1 MPVANTS
8 NISTIQILRSY
19 SNTTPTTLD
28 DGQLAY
34 SFVSNTLFIGSN
46 TGVRIIGDPSTA
58 VKAQAAYDQANVT
71 IGVDAT
77 QNTRLTVIENTN
89 SSQNVRLDYSNTA
102 ITIIQGVDVGQNARM
117 TISDGVNSSQ
127 NSRLDY
133 SNTAITIIQG
143 VDSGQ
148 NARMTIIEGT
158 DTSQNAR
165 MVIIEGTDTSQNA
178 RMTVSDG
185 VNASQNV
192 RLDYSNTA
200 ITIIQ
205 GVDVGQNARMVII
218 EGTDTSQNARMVII
232 EGVDSGQNSR
242 MTISDGVNSS
252 QNVRLDYSNTAI
264 TIIQGVDVTQNA
276 NISYAWAQANL
287 ANSIA
292 NTALQNTTSIFTAG
306 NLTVANNLIVANS
319 ITTSGSGGNISGVNI
334 VYANTFNAAVSYI
347 FADGTIQTTAGSSVA
362 NTIYLQGALNAANA
376 NIAIIQGTDIGQNAR
391 MTIIEGT
398 DVGQNSRMTIIEGV
412 DSGQNSRMTISDG
425 VNSSQNVRLDYSNT
439 AITIIQGT
447 DVSQNAR
454 MTIIEGTNTSQNA
467 RMAII
472 ESVDAS
478 QNVRL
483 DYSNSLITIIQ
494 GTDSSQNARM
504 TIIEGVDVGQ
514 NTSIASTDGKMQS
527 AYNQANTGTVL
538 AQASYNFANNISSSL
553 SGNSIVLGSN
563 TTGLLV
569 SNAVTLT
576 TGTYITNG
584 LAQINQVLGKLVPA
598 SPPNFP
604 GAYRAITIN
613 SLVGPYRM
621 TNFTQQDN
629 SANSRTVA
637 GGTST
642 TVLRSSSYTTS
653 TIINVG
659 PGDSG
664 TVTAY
669 KNNVSSGARTMVAGN
684 GNAGTYNDLVIL
696 NNVDYGTIT
705 GAAQGFWSSMNVRAS
720 GAVANGWN
728 EVYIGHSGT
737 GDRTNVAFWYY
748 DNSAPGTPTFASASI
763 VPLSTSLTYS
773 STVPHY
779 NSSTTFRLGVDV
791 SKLSGDMYPASDT
804 FFTGTAGG
812 AFGTP
817 TSNTY
822 TAVGITTPLI
832 RNLYV
837 SSGSVT
843 VNTTSTIIAGFG
855 SSSTGPSVT
864 VDNSYTTGSQAFTT
878 ALGSTVLYKTGTASA
893 MEETSVTFGTTVG
906 TGSGLAA
913 RIINPG
919 TTDTPT
925 YTASAS
931 LFDSQTGTLTANDA
945 TIVAA
950 TLKHDT
956 TNYSTGYLP
965 AGPNLSTGRTGSQ
978 YFTFRFVRTSVSK
991 FDIKYTGTIA
1001 GLWVAL
1007 PGSVIDTTSSING
1020 WMDMSTAYAGSGHP
1034 GVNVGGNGS
1043 NGCALGGNAVLN
1055 SLVTNGSYTCTFGDV
1070 SSSSTA
1076 TNEIYVRIKLTS
1088 SQTVSALTLQTASH

>member
-34 SFVSNTLFIGSN
+34 SFVSNTLYIGSN
-46 TGVRIIGDPSTA
+46 TGVRIIGGPTSTDS

-77 QNTRLTVIENTN
+77 QNTRLTVIEGT
-89 SSQNVRLDYSNTA
+89 
-102 ITIIQGVDVGQNARM
+102 
-117 TISDGVNSSQ
+117 NSSQ

-133 SNTAITIIQG
+133 SNTAIAIIQ
-143 VDSGQ
+143 
-148 NARMTIIEGT
+148 
-158 DTSQNAR
+158 
-165 MVIIEGTDTSQNA
+165 
-178 RMTVSDG
+178 
-185 VNASQNV
+185 
-192 RLDYSNTA
+192 
-200 ITIIQ
+200 
-205 GVDVGQNARMVII
+205 
-218 EGTDTSQNARMVII
+218 
-232 EGVDSGQNSR
+232 GVDSGQNSR
-242 MTISDGVNSS
+242 MTV
-252 QNVRLDYSNTAI
+252 
-264 TIIQGVDVTQNA
+264 
-276 NISYAWAQANL
+276 
-287 ANSIA
+287 
-292 NTALQNTTSIFTAG
+292 
-306 NLTVANNLIVANS
+306 
-319 ITTSGSGGNISGVNI
+319 
-334 VYANTFNAAVSYI
+334 
-347 FADGTIQTTAGSSVA
+347 
-362 NTIYLQGALNAANA
+362 
-376 NIAIIQGTDIGQNAR
+376 
-391 MTIIEGT
+391 
-398 DVGQNSRMTIIEGV
+398 
-412 DSGQNSRMTISDG
+412 SDG

-454 MTIIEGTNTSQNA
+454 MTIIEGTDVSQNA

-483 DYSNSLITIIQ
+483 DYSNSAITIIQ
-494 GTDSSQNARM
+494 GVDTSQNARMTIIENTDVSQNVRLDYSNTAITIIQGVDVSQNARM
-504 TIIEGVDVGQ
+504 TIIEGTNSSQ
-514 NTSIASTDGKMQS
+514 NVRLDFSNTAIAATDAKMNTAYDKANS
-527 AYNQANTGTVL
+527 A
-538 AQASYNFANNISSSL
+538 YNFANNISSSL

-598 SPPNFP
+598 SPSNFP

-613 SLVGPYRM
+613 TLVGPYRM

-629 SANSRTVA
+629 SANSRSVA

-642 TVLRSSSYTTS
+642 TVLRTSSYTTS

-664 TVTAY
+664 VLTAY
-669 KNNVSSGARTMVAGN
+669 KNNVSSGTRTLVAGN

-705 GAAQGFWSSMNVRAS
+705 GSALGFWSSMNVRAS
-720 GAVANGWN
+720 GVVANGWN

-779 NSSTTFRLGVDV
+779 NSSTTFKLGVDV

-812 AFGTP
+812 AFGAP
-817 TSNTY
+817 SSNTY
-822 TAVGITTPLI
+822 ATVGITTPLI

-843 VNTTSTIIAGFG
+843 VNTTSTIISGFG

-864 VDNSYTTGSQAFTT
+864 VDNSYSTGSQVFTT
-878 ALGSTVLYKTGTASA
+878 ALANTVLYKTGTASA
-893 MEETSVTFGTTVG
+893 MEETSITFGTTVG

-925 YTASAS
+925 YTAGAS
-931 LFDSQTGTLTANDA
+931 LFNSQSSTLTANDA
-945 TIVAA
+945 TIVAS
-950 TLKHDT
+950 TLKHDQ

-965 AGPNLSTGRTGSQ
+965 AGPNLSTGRTGAQ
-978 YFTFRFVRTSVSK
+978 YFTFVFVRTSVSK
-991 FDIKYTGTIA
+991 FDIKFTGTIA

-1007 PGSVIDTTSSING
+1007 PGSSIDTTSGING

-1034 GVNVGGNGS
+1034 GTNSGGNGS
-1043 NGCALGGNAVLN
+1043 NGCALGGTAVLN

-1088 SQTVSALTLQTASH
+1088 GQTVSALTLQTASH